1 MFHKRA
7 RARLDPEPD
16 GNISERSFI
25 NHFSHLSQR
34 NPEPRTAW
42 RVGPVCQRA
51 QARFF
56 QEENMRK
63 FALATAAVAA
73 LAFSA
78 PAFTAPAF
86 AQDVKVKIK
95 SGDRGHH
102 DGWRHSNVSKKVI
115 IKHGDRGHHY
125 GWRNHH
131 EGGVKKKVI
140 IRHGHGGGSK
150 TVIKKREG

>member
-1 MFHKRA
+1 MK
-7 RARLDPEPD
+7 
-16 GNISERSFI
+16 
-25 NHFSHLSQR
+25 HFSDLVLGTR
-34 NPEPRTAW
+34 EPGTAAK
-42 RVGPVCQRA
+42 RYFPVSAGRE
-51 QARFF
+51 ARFPK
-56 QEENMRK
+56 EENMRK

-102 DGWRHSNVSKKVI
+102 DGWRHRNVSKKVI

-131 EGGVKKKVI
+131 GDVKKKVI
-140 IRHGHGGGSK
+140 IRHGEGGRSK

>member
-1 MFHKRA
+1 
-7 RARLDPEPD
+7 
-16 GNISERSFI
+16 
-25 NHFSHLSQR
+25 
-34 NPEPRTAW
+34 
-42 RVGPVCQRA
+42 
-51 QARFF
+51 
-56 QEENMRK
+56 MRK

-95 SGDRGHH
+95 SGERHGDRGRHE
-102 DGWRHSNVSKKVI
+102 GWRHRDVSKKVV
-115 IKHGDRGHHY
+115 IKHGDNGHHY

-131 EGGVKKKVI
+131 EGSVKKKVI
-140 IRHGHGGGSK
+140 IRHGSGGTSK

>member
-1 MFHKRA
+1 
-7 RARLDPEPD
+7 
-16 GNISERSFI
+16 
-25 NHFSHLSQR
+25 
-34 NPEPRTAW
+34 
-42 RVGPVCQRA
+42 
-51 QARFF
+51 
-56 QEENMRK
+56 MRK

-95 SGDRGHH
+95 SGEGRHH
-102 DGWRHSNVSKKVI
+102 GEGMRHRQVSKKVI

-131 EGGVKKKVI
+131 EGGVSKKVI
-140 IRHGHGGGSK
+140 IRHGEGGRSK

>member
-1 MFHKRA
+1 HQTFQS
-7 RARLDPEPD
+7 L
-16 GNISERSFI
+16 SFG
-25 NHFSHLSQR
+25 
-34 NPEPRTAW
+34 NPEPPTVSHVFIAC
-42 RVGPVCQRA
+42 PRA
-51 QARFF
+51 GSPLLK
-56 QEENMRK
+56 EENMRK

-95 SGDRGHH
+95 SGEGRHH
-102 DGWRHSNVSKKVI
+102 GEGMRHREVSKKVI

-131 EGGVKKKVI
+131 EG
-140 IRHGHGGGSK
+140 
-150 TVIKKREG
+150 